1 MEQNNSSRE
10 KRLKEKSRN
19 LFTLIELLVVIA
31 IIAILAGMLLPALN
45 SARKKAH
52 AIKCVNNQKQLFYPV
67 MAYAEDNN
75 GYSVPLFGD
84 DADTSK
90 NRWTEGLLLWQLGY
104 IKTGNYNSY
113 RRASMVCPSM
123 IPNNTAISNH
133 GDSYAFFRNSS
144 NSNKMFYAGPTSS
157 GGWFYMYKRVKR
169 PGDFGLLADS
179 WDESEK
185 RQWHIIL
192 LNYNNAG
199 VPVTSGPA
207 VMPVHSKQANMLMMP
222 GNVKQWT
229 IAELGGMKKAWDDA
243 PDAFAQI
250 LFYAGWTR

>member
-1 MEQNNSSRE
+1 MNPKTMFITGKYKV
-10 KRLKEKSRN
+10 KRTA
-19 LFTLIELLVVIA
+19 FTLIELLVVVA

-52 AIKCVNNQKQLFYPV
+52 AIKCVNNQKQLYYPV

-84 DADTSK
+84 DAESSK
-90 NRWTEGLLLWQLGY
+90 SRWTEGLLLWQLGY
-104 IKTGNYNSY
+104 IKTNSYDSY

-123 IPNNTAISNH
+123 IPNNAAISNH
-133 GDSYAFFRNSS
+133 GDTYAFFRNSS
-144 NSNKMFYAGPTSS
+144 NSNKMFYPGPTSS
-157 GGWFYMYKRVKR
+157 GGWFYIYKRVKR
-169 PGDFGLLADS
+169 PGDFGILADS

-185 RQWHIIL
+185 RQWHVIL
-192 LNYNNAG
+192 IDWNKAG
-199 VPVTSGPA
+199 VPVTSGTA

-222 GNVKQWT
+222 GNVKQWST
-229 IAELGGMKKAWDDA
+229 AELGRTKKGWADV